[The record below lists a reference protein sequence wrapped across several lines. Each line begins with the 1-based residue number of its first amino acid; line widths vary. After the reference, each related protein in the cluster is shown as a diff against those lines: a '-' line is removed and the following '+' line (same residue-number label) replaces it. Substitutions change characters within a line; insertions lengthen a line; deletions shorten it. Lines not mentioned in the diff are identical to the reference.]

1 MWFFSK
7 TAQPQ
12 ALDLYPC
19 LPTVFPPSRWV
30 RLIRGLDDSHVES
43 CDDDVIRRRCSLQL
57 TGPCLGNEPQLTMCG
72 WMWTQ
77 RTIDTLSLLSLL
89 QSLRTAYSYS
99 QNHACMHAL
108 NEMKPPLL
116 LSHHPS
122 LDPISFSLADLASFT
137 LILIPLLL
145 LQHSPA
151 NTARRKEKKKTSSHR
166 DYDCAFEAR
175 ALGSDTVEI
184 IVLQIDMK
192 S

>member
-1 MWFFSK
+1 
-7 TAQPQ
+7 
-12 ALDLYPC
+12 
-19 LPTVFPPSRWV
+19 
-30 RLIRGLDDSHVES
+30 
-43 CDDDVIRRRCSLQL
+43 
-57 TGPCLGNEPQLTMCG
+57 
-72 WMWTQ
+72 
-77 RTIDTLSLLSLL
+77 
-89 QSLRTAYSYS
+89 
-99 QNHACMHAL
+99 MHAL

-122 LDPISFSLADLASFT
+122 VDPISFSLADLASLT

-151 NTARRKEKKKTSSHR
+151 TARRRKKSSSHR

>member
-1 MWFFSK
+1 
-7 TAQPQ
+7 
-12 ALDLYPC
+12 
-19 LPTVFPPSRWV
+19 
-30 RLIRGLDDSHVES
+30 
-43 CDDDVIRRRCSLQL
+43 
-57 TGPCLGNEPQLTMCG
+57 
-72 WMWTQ
+72 
-77 RTIDTLSLLSLL
+77 
-89 QSLRTAYSYS
+89 
-99 QNHACMHAL
+99 MHAL

-122 LDPISFSLADLASFT
+122 LDPISFSLADLASLT

-151 NTARRKEKKKTSSHR
+151 NTARRKEEEKKTSSHR